1 MSSSVHPVLHVNTT
15 KGESQ
20 ASDITSQTAV
30 EDLLEG
36 STVITTQTFL
46 SSNSGNGYDK
56 KLHRQMLDSVVRDQ
70 LYKKVKFMNN
80 EGELNCLG
88 PRSKGKYVTQ
98 KLRIPA
104 DEMSIWW
111 AAHSSLVRMK
121 LNCCRS
127 NSTKQMKKSFIGWPF
142 MPCVCLLTIAAK
154 TKPLLSTLMYLTYL
168 LNSGLHRE

>member
-1 MSSSVHPVLHVNTT
+1 VNTT

-127 NSTKQMKKSFIGWPF
+127 NSTEQMKKSFIGESF
-142 MPCVCLLTIAAK
+142 MPCVCLLTTAAK
-154 TKPLLSTLMYLTYL
+154 TKPLLLSTLMYLYY
-168 LNSGLHRE
+168 LNSRLHRE